1 MKVLFQELCQSKLG
15 WDEPLSELLYHKWQS
30 WCDELNKVGYIEI
43 PRCYLSNSADGSISY
58 QLHGFC
64 DSSRVCYAAVVYLR
78 VETEVDI
85 RTSLVMSK
93 TRVAPLSQT
102 SIPRLELLSALIL
115 ARLMAKVMSALQSVI
130 DIDIIKCWTDSITA
144 LFWIQGKEKEWKTF
158 VENRV
163 NEIRSLVPV
172 ECWSHT
178 PGRDNPADIPSRGA
192 KASQLQTSDTWFHGP
207 SWLVC
212 DEGEWPA
219 SKPLSQPSD
228 ECNQELKLN
237 RGGLSTTSLANTQV
251 NLTYLLDP
259 KRVSR
264 FHKLLR
270 ITAYVLRFINHI
282 QRKPYS
288 TGPPRTAEIK
298 AAEIIW
304 TKEAQRDMDIK
315 QLERQLGLFKDEN
328 QVIRCKGRVGNA
340 ELPYVTRFPALL
352 PRHHWLTTLI
362 VRYCHER
369 VLHNGL
375 KETLAE
381 VRSKFWITKGRQTVK
396 SVLFKCSVCKRL
408 QGRHYPIPESPD
420 LPSFRVCE
428 EYAFS
433 CVGVDFAGPL
443 YARSWNNGEREMI
456 KTYVALFTCA
466 SSRAVHLELVPNLE
480 AKTFMLCLRRFVS
493 RRGLPRLIV
502 SDNAK
507 TFKSAKKTLQRLFD
521 IPEVKNFLV
530 NKGIEWR
537 FNLAKS
543 PWWGGFFERMV
554 KGVKTCLKKVLGKS
568 QLSFDELST
577 ILAEIEAV
585 LNSRPLT
592 YSYSDDI
599 EEAITPAHL
608 IIGRRLLNLPDGV
621 VREENFDG
629 ESGKEA
635 VQRRATYV
643 AKKIQHFW
651 QRWKREYLV
660 DIREFHRPKK
670 GNTSTSPVQVGDIV
684 SIRDESQ
691 LQRGLWSMGK
701 VERLV
706 TGRDGNVRGARVLRV
721 KNGKRNI
728 IDRPLQKLYP
738 LEIRCANTEEDKVKP
753 ARGDEGKIETFERTT
768 PKRAAAVIA
777 NDRIG
782 QYFEDE

>member
-64 DSSRVCYAAVVYLR
+64 DSSCVCYAAVVYLR

-178 PGRDNPADIPSRGA
+178 PGRDNPADISSRRA

-219 SKPLSQPSD
+219 SKSLSQPSD

-288 TGPPRTAEIK
+288 TGSPTTAEIK

-328 QVIRCKGRVGNA
+328 QVIR
-340 ELPYVTRFPALL
+340 
-352 PRHHWLTTLI
+352 
-362 VRYCHER
+362 
-369 VLHNGL
+369 
-375 KETLAE
+375 
-381 VRSKFWITKGRQTVK
+381 
-396 SVLFKCSVCKRL
+396 
-408 QGRHYPIPESPD
+408 
-420 LPSFRVCE
+420 
-428 EYAFS
+428 
-433 CVGVDFAGPL
+433 
-443 YARSWNNGEREMI
+443 
-456 KTYVALFTCA
+456 
-466 SSRAVHLELVPNLE
+466 
-480 AKTFMLCLRRFVS
+480 
-493 RRGLPRLIV
+493 
-502 SDNAK
+502 
-507 TFKSAKKTLQRLFD
+507 
-521 IPEVKNFLV
+521 
-530 NKGIEWR
+530 
-537 FNLAKS
+537 
-543 PWWGGFFERMV
+543 
-554 KGVKTCLKKVLGKS
+554 
-568 QLSFDELST
+568 
-577 ILAEIEAV
+577 
-585 LNSRPLT
+585 
-592 YSYSDDI
+592 DDI

-670 GNTSTSPVQVGDIV
+670 GNISTSPVQVGDIA
-684 SIRDESQ
+684 SLRDESQ

-753 ARGDEGKIETFERTT
+753 ARGDEGKTETFERTT